1 MYDNHGLERLFMI
14 STDLHEKTAN
24 ICDLAEIRN
33 IFIETI
39 KHDLKTPV
47 IAQIRILDLLLV
59 GRFGKLNKE
68 QEDIICATLDSCKFM
83 YKVLSDIIYS
93 YKFKNNIP
101 DTVLFAQKLEQ
112 KDNKNCLFL
121 IKDFAEKNII

>member
-14 STDLHEKTAN
+14 NTDLHENTAKL
-24 ICDLAEIRN
+24 CDLTEIRN
-33 IFIETI
+33 FLIETM
-39 KHDLKTPV
+39 KHELKTSV

-68 QEDIICATLDSCKFM
+68 QKDIIYATLDSCKYM
-83 YKVLSDIIYS
+83 YKIISDIIYT

-101 DTVLFAQKLEQ
+101 DTVLFAQKLE
-112 KDNKNCLFL
+112 KNNNKNCLFL
-121 IKDFAEKNII
+121 IKDFGENNII